1 MKSSPRRVRPWLLVM
16 LLATVLATVQVGM
29 AHQRLQIVAEHSVL
43 QRDVRQ
49 LEDEISRM
57 NIELATLTRPDRLR
71 RVAVNELG
79 MRPPA
84 AMQVVHR

>member
-1 MKSSPRRVRPWLLVM
+1 MNTSTRRVRPWLLVV
-16 LLATVLATVQVGM
+16 LVASVLAIMQVGI
-29 AHQRLQIVAEHSVL
+29 AHQRLQVVAQQSVL

-71 RVAVNELG
+71 RVAANELG

-84 AMQVVHR
+84 AMQVVHW

>member
-1 MKSSPRRVRPWLLVM
+1 MKAAPRRVRPLLVVA
-16 LLATVLATVQVGM
+16 LLVSVLACMQIGV
-29 AHQRLQIVAEHSVL
+29 AHERLQVVARQSVL

-71 RVAVNELG
+71 RVAVEKLG
-79 MRPPA
+79 MRPPSA
-84 AMQVVHR
+84 LQVVHW

>member
-1 MKSSPRRVRPWLLVM
+1 MNTSTRRVRPWLLVV
-16 LLATVLATVQVGM
+16 LVASVLATMQVGI
-29 AHQRLQIVAEHSVL
+29 AHQRLQVVAQQSVL

-84 AMQVVHR
+84 AMQVVHW